1 MGTTRRGREAER
13 HAERWLKARGL
24 QVLARNYRCRFG
36 ELDLVMRQGDT
47 LVFVEVRLRRDERFG
62 GADAVTGVYVDVVA
76 GTGQTPANR
85 GADVAAAA
93 GHQRPDR
100 RAHGRS
106 ARANAPKTIPARPV
120 SNSCSA
126 LVMVNA

>member
-62 GADAVTGVYVDVVA
+62 GARASVTRA
-76 GTGQTPANR
+76 KQR
-85 GADVAAAA
+85 RLLAAANHYLMCHPA
-93 GHQRPDR
+93 L
-100 RAHGRS
+100 
-106 ARANAPKTIPARPV
+106 ARLPCRFDV
-120 SNSCSA
+120 LA
-126 LVMVNA
+126 LTGDPGGAVKVDWICHAFSGEY